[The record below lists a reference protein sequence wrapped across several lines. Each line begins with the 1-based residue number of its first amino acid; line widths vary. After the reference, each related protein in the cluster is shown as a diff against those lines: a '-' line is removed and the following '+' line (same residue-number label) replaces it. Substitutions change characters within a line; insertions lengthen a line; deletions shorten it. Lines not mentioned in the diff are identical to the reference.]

1 MVIVISIAYHSL
13 SNDIIETKTTG
24 NETVNEMLWMKICSN
39 GCVRV
44 QDTENVIEKNDRK
57 DPEPYFMLNQ
67 TILYRELH
75 RQFVFRPFCM
85 RSVAFPIDVTRKSP
99 IPIDDAASSHER
111 HRTPVC
117 AYKART

>member
-1 MVIVISIAYHSL
+1 MVIVAYHSL
-13 SNDIIETKTTG
+13 SNDIIETKTTR
-24 NETVNEMLWMKICSN
+24 NETFNEMLWMKLCSN

-57 DPEPYFMLNQ
+57 DFMLNQ

-75 RQFVFRPFCM
+75 RQFVFRPFRM

-111 HRTPVC
+111 HRAPVC